1 MLFIKN
7 WIGFMYRY
15 DQRVTFK
22 LTVLVSLVLVQKQN
36 YLSVEI
42 QLLME
47 FQSQTRLK
55 MHSIPNEKFDS
66 FIQKLKLY
74 YPEPLQ
80 LY

>member
-7 WIGFMYRY
+7 WIGFMYWY

-22 LTVLVSLVLVQKQN
+22 LPVLVSLVLVQKQN

-47 FQSQTRLK
+47 FQSKTRLK
-55 MHSIPNEKFDS
+55 MHSIPNDEM
-66 FIQKLKLY
+66 ICH
-74 YPEPLQ
+74 PEPLQ
-80 LY
+80 LNQ